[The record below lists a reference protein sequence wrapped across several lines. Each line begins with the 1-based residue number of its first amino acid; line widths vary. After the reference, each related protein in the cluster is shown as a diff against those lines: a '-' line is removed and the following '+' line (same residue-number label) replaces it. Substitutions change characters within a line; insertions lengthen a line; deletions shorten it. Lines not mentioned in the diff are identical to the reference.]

1 MHDSFLLAERYQ
13 YSLVNDIDPMYWSDF
28 RAFVEGAETM
38 YARERK
44 AAEDAAKAR
53 R

>member
-1 MHDSFLLAERYQ
+1 MHDAFLLVERYQ
-13 YSLVNDIDPMYWSDF
+13 WPFSEIESLVWSDF